1 MIQHIVLFKLK
12 PFQNESEKAAKLQEI
27 KLALELLPEVISEL
41 KLLEV
46 RINVNPSEE
55 YDISLVTEFECMNDL
70 KTYANHP
77 EHLAVAAIIR
87 EVMERRACVDSVV

>member
-12 PFQNESEKAAKLQEI
+12 PFHNESDKAAKLQEI

-46 RINVNPSEE
+46 GINVNPSEE
-55 YDISLVTEFECMNDL
+55 YDISLVTEFEDMNDL

-77 EHLAVAAIIR
+77 DHLAVAVIIR
-87 EVMERRACVDSVV
+87 EVMESRACVDSVV